1 MCTLIVLHRCVPG
14 RPLVVAANRDEFL
27 DRPAEEPALRSS
39 RTGPIVA
46 PLDLE
51 AGGTWVGVSAR
62 GVFAGL
68 TNLRPAPEASKASK
82 VSEEGIGS
90 EARPGALSAVES
102 IERAAALREQKV
114 ESELRSRGE
123 VVMMALE
130 AESAAAAV
138 RTLSNLEKGTYN
150 PFQLLVADGHE
161 AWLVVYRGAGRV
173 VRLEPGAHIV
183 GNVVDERIEAEIA
196 GAALGSL
203 MSEGSGRKEGSV
215 AWPVDE
221 EPRARKLTRVRARVE
236 KLMTESGHDYFEG
249 LAGICR
255 EHVGDDWE
263 DGREGQSPFE
273 STCVHVANR
282 YGTRS
287 SLLLE
292 LSNDPA
298 SNRLWTTDGPPC
310 ERPFENRSSLLRE
323 LDVRL
328 SHRAETELT

>member
-27 DRPAEEPALRSS
+27 DRPAEGPALRSS

-46 PLDLE
+46 PRDLE

-68 TNLRPAPEASKASK
+68 TNLRPTTSL
-82 VSEEGIGS
+82 EEKTGS
-90 EARPGALSAVES
+90 EDRPGGFTSGASGASGALVDTLD
-102 IERAAALREQKV
+102 RARALRDRRA

-123 VVMMALE
+123 VVTMALE
-130 AESAAAAV
+130 ARSAADAI
-138 RTLSNLEKGTYN
+138 RTLSRLKKETYN

-161 AWLVVYRGAGRV
+161 AWLVVYRGSGRAV
-173 VRLEPGAHIV
+173 QLEPGPHIV
-183 GNVVDERIEAEIA
+183 GNVVDERIETEL
-196 GAALGSL
+196 GLDAAGSL
-203 MSEGSGRKEGSV
+203 RPVASV
-215 AWPVDE
+215 ALAADE
-221 EPRARKLTRVRARVE
+221 EPRARKLTRIRTRVE
-236 KLMTESGHDYFEG
+236 KLMTEPGRDYFDG
-249 LAGICR
+249 LARICR
-255 EHVGDDWE
+255 EHVE
-263 DGREGQSPFE
+263 DATEGGREENQSPFE

-292 LSNDPA
+292 LSTDPA
-298 SNRLWTTDGPPC
+298 TNRLWTTDGPPC
-310 ERPFENRSSLLRE
+310 ERSFENRSSLLRE

-328 SHRAETELT
+328 SNRVGTEPT